1 MNRKQHLMIEHLDK
15 KLTGINSIGDVPAKG
30 WVFTIRTA
38 IKMSLRQLA
47 DRLNIT
53 PPSAKDIEYREK
65 DGSITLKA
73 LREAARAMNMK
84 LVYALVPLDGS
95 LEIMIEKRA
104 REIAEQIVS
113 RTAHSMKLE
122 DQAVSYKRIDK
133 SVKEMAAEIKNEM
146 PRYLWD

>member
-1 MNRKQHLMIEHLDK
+1 
-15 KLTGINSIGDVPAKG
+15 
-30 WVFTIRTA
+30 
-38 IKMSLRQLA
+38 
-47 DRLNIT
+47 
-53 PPSAKDIEYREK
+53 
-65 DGSITLKA
+65 
-73 LREAARAMNMK
+73 MNMK